1 MLRAELDVELTELNR
16 PLNDVSI
23 SVTIADDFP

>member
-1 MLRAELDVELTELNR
+1 MLRAELDVELIELNR
-16 PLNDVSI
+16 PLNDASI